1 MQKMCNSYEVIPN
14 VTLSL
19 SLSLSLIVL
28 TQWILGQL
36 TILTLIKRMEGKVI
50 ISNTDIRDQDL
61 IPFKRRRET

>member
-14 VTLSL
+14 VSL

-36 TILTLIKRMEGKVI
+36 TILTLIKRMAGKVI